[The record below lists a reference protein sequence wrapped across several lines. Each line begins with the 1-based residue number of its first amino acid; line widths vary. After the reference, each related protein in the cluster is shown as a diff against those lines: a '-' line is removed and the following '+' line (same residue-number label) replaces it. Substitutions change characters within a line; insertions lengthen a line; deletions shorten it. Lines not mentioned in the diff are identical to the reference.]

1 MIEYVRVE
9 AGDNLKKI
17 KKLFREYEEFLGFE
31 LCFQD
36 FENELK
42 NLPGKYATPEG
53 RLIMARVDGDI
64 AGCVALKKIAEG
76 ICEMKRLY
84 VRPEFRGQKL
94 GRKLAEY
101 IISEAM
107 EIGYDKMR
115 LDTLQRLKPA
125 LELYRSL
132 GFHEISAYVHNPLE
146 DVVYME
152 KVLR

>member
-42 NLPGKYATPEG
+42 NLPGKYAPPEG